1 MTETAFLKALERL
14 NHMGMLMRLSKGV
27 YCKPRKTRFGAV
39 PAGEH
44 ELASYFMGED
54 NRYGFIAGYRLYNK
68 YGLTTQISKQVEIY
82 SRKSHVAR
90 GTIKNIHLRKLKSFY
105 RPEMLPMIEFLEI
118 LENYQKIE
126 DLNQRRFL
134 TYCNMAVK
142 KFNENTAAAWDI
154 IEYEICHGD
163 VNLLPYSDEEIKKTM
178 TDLQYRLFKTC
189 DYLDLWIFCKNE
201 QALGNTSKKLLTCIT
216 NCEQLL
222 EKYTDGWKLFK
233 SVQKFM
239 NQYEP

>member
-1 MTETAFLKALERL
+1 MNFKKIDILLGMKDIQRLPNTPHHKFQFHNGTINTHHRGYNLLEHGL
-14 NHMGMLMRLSKGV
+14 VVGMLFRW
-27 YCKPRKTRFGAV
+27 F
-39 PAGEH
+39 
-44 ELASYFMGED
+44 ASEED
-54 NRYGFIAGYRLYNK
+54 VSYDINVFDKVLLHDY
-68 YGLTTQISKQVEIY
+68 VE
-82 SRKSHVAR
+82 SVT
-90 GTIKNIHLRKLKSFY
+90 G
-105 RPEMLPMIEFLEI
+105 
-118 LENYQKIE
+118 
-126 DLNQRRFL
+126 DLNV
-134 TYCNMAVK
+134 CVK
-142 KFNENTAAAWDI
+142 KFNDNTAAAWDI

-163 VNLLPYSDEEIKKTM
+163 ANLLPYSDEEIKKTM

-201 QALGNTSKKLLTCIT
+201 QALGNTSKKLLTCII

>member
-1 MTETAFLKALERL
+1 MNFKKIDILLGMKDIQRLPNTPHHRGYNLLEHGL
-14 NHMGMLMRLSKGV
+14 VVGMLFRW
-27 YCKPRKTRFGAV
+27 F
-39 PAGEH
+39 
-44 ELASYFMGED
+44 ASEED
-54 NRYGFIAGYRLYNK
+54 VAYDINVFDKVLLHDY
-68 YGLTTQISKQVEIY
+68 VE
-82 SRKSHVAR
+82 SVT
-90 GTIKNIHLRKLKSFY
+90 G
-105 RPEMLPMIEFLEI
+105 
-118 LENYQKIE
+118 
-126 DLNQRRFL
+126 DLNA
-134 TYCNMAVK
+134 CVK
-142 KFNENTAAAWDI
+142 KFNKNTAAAWDI

>member
-1 MTETAFLKALERL
+1 MNFKKIDILLGMKDIQRLPNTPHHRGYNLLEHGL
-14 NHMGMLMRLSKGV
+14 VVGMLFRW
-27 YCKPRKTRFGAV
+27 F
-39 PAGEH
+39 
-44 ELASYFMGED
+44 ASEED
-54 NRYGFIAGYRLYNK
+54 VAYDINVFDKVLLHDY
-68 YGLTTQISKQVEIY
+68 VE
-82 SRKSHVAR
+82 SVT
-90 GTIKNIHLRKLKSFY
+90 G
-105 RPEMLPMIEFLEI
+105 
-118 LENYQKIE
+118 
-126 DLNQRRFL
+126 DLNA
-134 TYCNMAVK
+134 CVK

-239 NQYEP
+239 NQYEPERKDIWFGRGYWLR

>member
-1 MTETAFLKALERL
+1 MNFKKIDILLGMKDIQRLPNTPHHRGYNLLEHGL
-14 NHMGMLMRLSKGV
+14 VVGMLFRW
-27 YCKPRKTRFGAV
+27 F
-39 PAGEH
+39 
-44 ELASYFMGED
+44 ASEED
-54 NRYGFIAGYRLYNK
+54 VSYDINVFDKVLLHDY
-68 YGLTTQISKQVEIY
+68 VE
-82 SRKSHVAR
+82 SVT
-90 GTIKNIHLRKLKSFY
+90 G
-105 RPEMLPMIEFLEI
+105 
-118 LENYQKIE
+118 
-126 DLNQRRFL
+126 DLNA
-134 TYCNMAVK
+134 CVK
-142 KFNENTAAAWDI
+142 KFNENTAAVWDI

-201 QALGNTSKKLLTCIT
+201 QALGNMSKKLLTCIT